1 MVGILR
7 NITLPTYLPHI
18 LDELSLRE
26 FPCSP
31 GLDTKRLIYER
42 TWKFINDQFYDGK
55 NHPDTEAADI
65 PTMTRVVPDDP
76 SQARKRTC
84 SFSVHTSLVPDDDKG
99 GPSLRC
105 MNMLDRFRASKT
117 HKDLILSRL
126 SYLKD

>member
-18 LDELSLRE
+18 LGELSLRE
-26 FPCSP
+26 FTCSP
-31 GLDTKRLIYER
+31 VLDTKRLMYER

-55 NHPDTEAADI
+55 NHPDTKAADI
-65 PTMTRVVPDDP
+65 PTYINHLINLIRSKP
-76 SQARKRTC
+76 SQKRTC

-105 MNMLDRFRASKT
+105 MNMLEYVR
-117 HKDLILSRL
+117 
-126 SYLKD
+126 